1 MIGTQRT
8 RLQRRRLWDCEWV
21 HAHLHR
27 VEGDLDNAC
36 YWYRQARRPPATADL
51 AMAERRDVEVTP
63 GGPYRIVATAVN
75 EVRAEQLV
83 AVAEEHVVAV
93 PFVDAKVRIEA
104 CR

>member
-1 MIGTQRT
+1 
-8 RLQRRRLWDCEWV
+8 
-21 HAHLHR
+21 
-27 VEGDLDNAC
+27 
-36 YWYRQARRPPATADL
+36 
-51 AMAERRDVEVTP
+51 MAERRDVEVTP